1 MLGELSVETDASW
14 TEYGIAEVGNAGG
27 LSILCSR
34 SWTGNNRK
42 LRKYLKLSIGMLDFC
57 SGKIIPT
64 QPREVVVGGRDL
76 EYVAAAAA
84 AKRR

>member
-1 MLGELSVETDASW
+1 
-14 TEYGIAEVGNAGG
+14 
-27 LSILCSR
+27 
-34 SWTGNNRK
+34 
-42 LRKYLKLSIGMLDFC
+42 MLDFC

-84 AKRR
+84 AAAAKRR

>member
-1 MLGELSVETDASW
+1 
-14 TEYGIAEVGNAGG
+14 
-27 LSILCSR
+27 
-34 SWTGNNRK
+34 
-42 LRKYLKLSIGMLDFC
+42 MLDFC

-84 AKRR
+84 AAAKRR